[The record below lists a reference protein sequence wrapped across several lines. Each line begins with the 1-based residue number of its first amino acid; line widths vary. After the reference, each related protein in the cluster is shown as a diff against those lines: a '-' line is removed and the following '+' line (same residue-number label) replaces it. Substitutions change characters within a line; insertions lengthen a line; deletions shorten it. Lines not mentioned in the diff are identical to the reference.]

1 MTTRRQFNLALLA
14 TGGSV
19 LAPRASAADAW
30 PSRLIHFVVPF
41 PPAGSNDVI
50 GRVMA
55 DKLSKALG
63 VTVVV
68 ENKAGAGGTIGAAA
82 VAKAAPDGYTIM
94 IGYIGNLGYA
104 PTIYGN
110 LPYDPVTSFEP
121 VSLVAKVP
129 NVLVVNPSLPIH
141 SVAKLI
147 AYTKANPGKMAFSSG
162 GNGSAAHIGMAY
174 LCHEAGISMVHVPYR
189 GTAPSIADLIAGQ
202 VQVTMTGW
210 PGAGGFVKSG
220 RLRAIGVSSLTRVP
234 YAPDIP
240 TIAESGLP
248 GFEAV
253 QWYGIVAPAGTPA
266 PIVARL
272 NKEIAGMLESPEL
285 TKYLVNDGALAMRS
299 SPEEFRSYI
308 KSEIARWRK
317 VIDDAG
323 IPHAS

>member
-1 MTTRRQFNLALLA
+1 MEKYTRRAVIAGVGAAL
-14 TGGSV
+14 T
-19 LAPRASAADAW
+19 APSIVRADTW
-30 PSRLIHFVVPF
+30 PSRPIRCIVAL
-41 PPAGSNDVI
+41 PPGGGTDST
-50 GRVMA
+50 GRIAMA
-55 DKLSKALG
+55 ALQDALG
-63 VTVVV
+63 VPVVV

-104 PTIYGN
+104 PTIYSN

-141 SVAKLI
+141 SVAELI
-147 AYTKANPGKMAFSSG
+147 AYTKANPGKMAYSSG
-162 GNGSAAHIGMAY
+162 GNGTAAHIGMAY
-174 LCHEAGISMVHVPYR
+174 LCHEAHISMVHVPYR
-189 GTAPSIADLIAGQ
+189 GTAPSITDLIAGQ

-210 PGAGGFVKSG
+210 PGAGAFIKSG
-220 RLRAIGVSSLTRVP
+220 QLRAIGVSSLTRVP

-253 QWYGIVAPAGTPA
+253 QWYGIVAPAKTPA
-266 PIVARL
+266 PIIARL

-285 TKYLVNDGALAMRS
+285 TKYLVNEGAIATRS
-299 SPEEFRSYI
+299 TPEEFRSYM
-308 KSEIARWRK
+308 KSEIARWRQ
-317 VIDDAG
+317 VINDAG
-323 IPHAS
+323 IPHQ